1 MIKRILLFKDIIQLK
16 NSRDENMDKNSK
28 FASKVKDIR
37 ERQNMSIEELSE
49 KSGVKIEVLEAMEN
63 GDIIP
68 SLTPLTKMA
77 RALGVRL
84 GTFLDDAP
92 QIGPVVVREGKPDNV
107 YYFSGREDVTNNTG
121 LEYHALGAG
130 KIDRNID
137 PFIIDVDI
145 EDDEYELSS
154 HEGEE
159 FIYVLDGEIE
169 VVYGKDS
176 FIIGKG
182 DSIFYD
188 SVVPHH
194 LHSNGQPSKILAVLN
209 TPL

>member
-1 MIKRILLFKDIIQLK
+1 MEK
-16 NSRDENMDKNSK
+16 NTK

-37 ERQNMSIEELSE
+37 ERQNMSIEELAE
-49 KSGVKIEVLEAMEN
+49 RSGVKLEVLQAMED

-92 QIGPVVVREGKPDNV
+92 QVGPVLVRDGKPQNV
-107 YYFSGREDVTNNTG
+107 LYFSGREDVTNNTG
-121 LEYHALGAG
+121 LEFHALGAG
-130 KIDRNID
+130 KIDRNMD
-137 PFIIDVDI
+137 PFIIDV
-145 EDDEYELSS
+145 ETHDENYELSS

-169 VVYGKDS
+169 VVYGQDTFLVS
-176 FIIGKG
+176 KG
-182 DSIFYD
+182 DSIYYD

-194 LHSNGQPSKILAVLN
+194 LHAKENPARILAVLY

>member
-16 NSRDENMDKNSK
+16 NSRDENMDKNTK

-130 KIDRNID
+130 KIDRNI
-137 PFIIDVDI
+137 FIIDI
-145 EDDEYELSS
+145 TYEKDHKLSS

-159 FIYVLDGEIE
+159 FIYVLEGEIE
-169 VVYGKDS
+169 VEYGKDK
-176 FIIGKG
+176 FTVAAG

-194 LHSNGQPSKILAVLN
+194 LHSNGQPSKILAVLY